1 MGCFYSVPMEI
12 DQLVLISVGNTRTRW
27 STWRNDEPSTG
38 SGGRSVGSGLL
49 EPSRVLENGSVN
61 ALGEAVA
68 ETARALPAERSGVVV
83 ASVNDAISEA
93 LVSEVR
99 KGVSMPVVRLV
110 APGDRAEGLKVPVQ
124 HALTEPVTVGVDR
137 LLAALGAHAK
147 SGDACVVIDAGTAVT
162 VDFIDAWG
170 VFQGGV
176 IAPGLGAMLRAMHEG
191 TSRLPLLT
199 TPRTPAEVPSGPI
212 GRTTREAM
220 MLGAM
225 RAIQGL
231 AHRMIDQYAEVNGAY
246 PRVIATGGDAALL
259 FEHDELVE
267 HVVPDL
273 VLMGMASAWRLLHAD
288 PDAGEGAGGAPS
300 ARSGRGASNT

>member
-1 MGCFYSVPMEI
+1 MQI
-12 DQLVLISVGNTRTRW
+12 DHLLLISVGNTRSRW
-27 STWRNDEPSTG
+27 STWRNDEPGSA
-38 SGGRSVGSGLL
+38 SGGRAVGSGSL
-49 EPSRVLENGSVN
+49 EPSRVMENGSIR
-61 ALGEAVA
+61 ALVEAVT
-68 ETARALPAERSGVVV
+68 ETAQRLPAERSRVVV
-83 ASVNDAISEA
+83 ASVNDEA
-93 LVSEVR
+93 GEPLVEGLH
-99 KGVSMPVVRLV
+99 KAVSTPVVRLV
-110 APGDRAEGLKVPVQ
+110 APGERHEGLRVPVP
-124 HALTEPVTVGVDR
+124 HALSEPVTVGVDR

-147 SGDACVVIDAGTAVT
+147 SGEACVVIDAGTAVT

-176 IAPGLGAMLRAMHEG
+176 IAPGLGAMLRALHEG

-199 TPRTPAEVPSGPI
+199 TPRAPSEVPSGPI

-220 MLGAM
+220 MLGAI

-231 AHRMIDQYAEVNGAY
+231 SHRMIDQYAAMNGAY

-273 VLMGMASAWRLLHAD
+273 VLMGMASAWCRLHAG
-288 PDAGEGAGGAPS
+288 PDDADGAGGAPP
-300 ARSGRGASNT
+300 ARSGRRMSNT